1 MNDLAL
7 MLSEAMQNM
16 QDQMSNMPGSGSCPK
31 PGGDGSG
38 NSGKPKDKMSEGQK
52 GLNDDLKKQLE
63 QMKKGGG
70 GRGGAGMS
78 KEFAQMAAR
87 QAAMREALKK
97 KQKELQERGKGE
109 DKGLKDMIDDME
121 KTETELVNKTLN
133 NQTIQRQDQIL
144 TRLLESEKAERER
157 KEDEERKSTAAREQ
171 QNEMPPALKEYIK
184 KRQAEIEQY
193 QKVSP
198 NLKPYYKNL
207 VEEYFKTLKGGR

>member
-1 MNDLAL
+1 
-7 MLSEAMQNM
+7 
-16 QDQMSNMPGSGSCPK
+16 
-31 PGGDGSG
+31 
-38 NSGKPKDKMSEGQK
+38 
-52 GLNDDLKKQLE
+52 LKKQLE

-97 KQKELQERGKGE
+97 KQKELQERGKG
-109 DKGLKDMIDDME
+109 DKGLQDMIEDME